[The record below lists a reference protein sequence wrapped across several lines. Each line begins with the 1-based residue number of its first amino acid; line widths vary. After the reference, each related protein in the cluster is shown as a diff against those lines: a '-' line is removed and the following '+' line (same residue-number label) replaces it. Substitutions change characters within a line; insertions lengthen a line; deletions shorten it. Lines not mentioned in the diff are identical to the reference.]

1 MGFMTGDF
9 DEILIDRE
17 QIRNKVAELGKR
29 ISQDYMGCDLVL
41 VGVLKGGFVF
51 LADLM
56 REITI
61 PVDMD
66 LIAVSSYGAS
76 TKSSGVVRIIKD
88 IDISIGGK
96 HVLIVEDLVDTGLT
110 LRHLKDLL
118 RTRGPESVKICTAF
132 DKPSRRM
139 VNIQIEYSG
148 IVVPDKFIVGY
159 GLDYAGKY
167 RNIPDVCTLKPE
179 VYAASV
185 RSKGEWPEKD
195 GL

>member
-1 MGFMTGDF
+1 MMGDIE
-9 DEILIDRE
+9 EILVSRE
-17 QIRNKVAELGKR
+17 QINEMVARLGKQ
-29 ISQDYMGCDLVL
+29 ISVDYEGTELVL

-66 LIAVSSYGAS
+66 LIAVSSYGDS

-88 IDISIGGK
+88 MDLSVEGK

-110 LRHLKDLL
+110 LRHLKDLFN
-118 RTRGPESVKICTAF
+118 TRDPKSVKICTAF
-132 DKPSRRM
+132 DKPSRRK
-139 VNIQIEYSG
+139 IDIEIEYEG

-159 GLDYAGKY
+159 GLDYSGKY
-167 RNIPDVCTLKPE
+167 RNLPQVCTLKKE
-179 VYAASV
+179 VYSN
-185 RSKGEWPEKD
+185 S
-195 GL
+195 L